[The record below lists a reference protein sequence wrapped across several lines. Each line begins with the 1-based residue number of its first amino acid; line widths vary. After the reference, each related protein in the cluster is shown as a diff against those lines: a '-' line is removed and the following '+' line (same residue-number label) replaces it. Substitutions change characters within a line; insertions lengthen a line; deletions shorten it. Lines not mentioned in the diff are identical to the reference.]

1 MSAKHQQRFPVEP
14 GSLRESM
21 RCGAVTDQING
32 IVRAKDFQPT
42 YFTAD
47 WTDGVLVQ
55 VRLWGPQ
62 ILSDGTLGERD
73 LDYRWK
79 KTGTTGP
86 IRYPDLPGPLR
97 RRLLDYNVEMN
108 FTVLPEQM

>member
-1 MSAKHQQRFPVEP
+1 MSAKHHQRFPVEP
-14 GSLRESM
+14 DSLRESM
-21 RCGAVTDQING
+21 RCGTVTDQING

-47 WTDGVLVQ
+47 WTDGVLAQ

-62 ILSDGTLGERD
+62 ILNDGTLGERD

-79 KTGTTGP
+79 KTVTTGP
-86 IRYPDLPGPLR
+86 VHYPDLPGLLR